1 VFFRRIGRMLVKEMI
16 HVLRDRRLR
25 VLLFLPPLVQLI
37 IYGYAVNFDIHHVRT
52 AILDEDRTPQSR
64 QLISRLG
71 STTYFDLNHY
81 LDSENQARQLIDQ
94 GRITMLVRLPK
105 NFAKRIK
112 TGETASVQV
121 VMDGTDSNQT
131 IVVLRYLGAVV
142 NDYAQELMKE
152 RMQRLGAVEAKA
164 PVEVEHRIW
173 FNENLNSSWSFVPG
187 VIAMVVMLV
196 SLMLTA
202 LAVVREKEIGTME
215 QLLVSPLRP
224 IELILGKTVPF
235 VLISLADVVL
245 VTVAGVFWFDVP
257 LRGSL
262 WCLLLGSVL
271 FLFNS
276 VGLGLLISTL
286 SSTQQQAMTAGSF
299 ILTPA
304 ILLSGLIFPIANMP
318 EAVQYLTYLNPLR
331 YFIVVVRGIF
341 LKGVGVEVLWPQF
354 VGLGILGLVLLTLS
368 VLRFKRRLG

>member
-1 VFFRRIGRMLVKEMI
+1 MFLQRIRRMVVKEFI

-25 VLLFLPPLVQLI
+25 ILLFLPPLTQLI
-37 IYGYAVNFDIHHVRT
+37 MYGYAVNFDIHHVRT

-81 LDSENQARQLIDQ
+81 LDSESRARELIDQ
-94 GRITMLVRLPK
+94 GEIILLVRIPK
-105 NFAKRIK
+105 NFAKCIK

-121 VMDGTDSNQT
+121 VIDGTDSNQT
-131 IVVLRYLGAVV
+131 IVVLRYLGAMI
-142 NDYAQELMKE
+142 NDYAQELMKK
-152 RMQRLGAVEAKA
+152 RLWPVEAKA
-164 PVEVEHRIW
+164 PVEIEHRIW
-173 FNENLNSSWSFVPG
+173 FNENLDSRWSFVPG

-224 IELILGKTVPF
+224 VELILGKTVPF
-235 VLISLADVVL
+235 VLIALADVVL
-245 VTVAGVFWFDVP
+245 VTVAGVYWFNVP

-262 WCLLLGSVL
+262 WCLLLGTVL

-286 SSTQQQAMTAGSF
+286 SSTQQQAMTGGTF

-318 EAVQYLTYLNPLR
+318 ELVQYLTYLNPLR

-354 VGLGILGLVLLTLS
+354 LGLGIMGLALLSLS